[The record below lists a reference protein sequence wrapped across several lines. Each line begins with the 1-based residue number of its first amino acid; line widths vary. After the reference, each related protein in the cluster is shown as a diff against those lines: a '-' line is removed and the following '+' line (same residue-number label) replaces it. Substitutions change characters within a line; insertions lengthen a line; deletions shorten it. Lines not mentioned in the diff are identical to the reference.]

1 MTKTV
6 SARIS
11 NKIHS
16 ELIERCNKS
25 GCTINEWINEAI
37 QFTFS
42 GSSNFDFGDE
52 EVIEESEIKS
62 QDTVVDKALPKVK
75 VKWVSD

>member
-6 SARIS
+6 SARIP
-11 NKIHS
+11 NKIHD

-37 QFTFS
+37 QFTFTGTS
-42 GSSNFDFGDE
+42 DFDFGE
-52 EVIEESEIKS
+52 EKSIETESKS
-62 QDTVVDKALPKVK
+62 QDNDSNKKLPEVK

>member
-6 SARIS
+6 SARIP

-42 GSSNFDFGDE
+42 GTSDFDFGDE
-52 EVIEESEIKS
+52 VITELETKS
-62 QDTVVDKALPKVK
+62 QDTDVDKTLPKVK